1 MERIGDLDLLSV
13 LGSESTP
20 QQTLVKPNLAVS
32 DSSDPQAETKTFSTG
47 STSKKYVDRDDA
59 NELWSEALTAIETKL
74 EPSIFS
80 AWIKPL
86 QIGSIVFPVNFDD
99 AVVVELKASNRFS
112 RDYIQG
118 SYGEIVSSAL
128 AKLLSA
134 QVKLVFLVDES
145 LSGPRSN
152 GPRPKLVSAPST
164 NNVTAN
170 TVSTTKSAI
179 TPAQS
184 TEQSP
189 HRAANLNGNYN
200 FSNFI
205 VGSCN
210 QLAHAVGLRVSETLG
225 GSYNPLFIYGGVGLG
240 KTHLANAIGNAAIR
254 RSHKVLLVSSETF
267 IGELISSLR
276 NNRMDSFKQRFRSL
290 DLLIIDDIQF
300 IIGKERTQEEFFH
313 TFNELYNRGKQIII
327 TCDKTP
333 LEMVGLEDRL
343 KTRFASGLAVD
354 LQVPDFE
361 TRLAILGRKA
371 ETLGLQLN
379 DDILRLVAGSIDSNV
394 RELEGALNR
403 IHAVASLQNFHV
415 DIALTEKV
423 LKTLSV
429 KKPSVEL
436 SAESIQRAVAEKYNI
451 GLADLLGKRRTANV
465 AQARALAMYLCR
477 RLTGYSFPEI
487 GAFFGG
493 RDHST
498 VIHAHKTV
506 TEKMGQ
512 DSGFA
517 EIVAALERQFTIGS
531 S

>member
-1 MERIGDLDLLSV
+1 MERLGDLDLLSV
-13 LGSESTP
+13 LSSETSPNFSLTKDSTLP
-20 QQTLVKPNLAVS
+20 PV
-32 DSSDPQAETKTFSTG
+32 
-47 STSKKYVDRDDA
+47 STSTSASSSTSSKKLLEVDDA
-59 NELWSEALTAIETKL
+59 RELWQEALVAVEAKL
-74 EPSIFS
+74 ERSIFS
-80 AWIKPL
+80 TWIKPL
-86 QIGSIVFPVNFDD
+86 RVGSISFPVNFDD
-99 AVVVELKASNRFS
+99 AVVVELKSANRFS
-112 RDYIQG
+112 RDYVEG
-118 SYGEIVSSAL
+118 SYGELIRSAL
-128 AKLLSA
+128 SKLLSA
-134 QVKLVFLVDES
+134 QVKLVFLVDETVAT
-145 LSGPRSN
+145 P
-152 GPRPKLVSAPST
+152 T
-164 NNVTAN
+164 NVTAR
-170 TVSTTKSAI
+170 SANGRPAERAVAASPQNVAEKRPPLP
-179 TPAQS
+179 TPPAPLA
-184 TEQSP
+184 EDNAP
-189 HRAANLNGNYN
+189 HRAANLNSNYN
-200 FSNFI
+200 FSNFV

-254 RSHKVLLVSSETF
+254 RSRKVLLVSSETF
-267 IGELISSLR
+267 VGELISSLR
-276 NNRMDSFKQRFRSL
+276 NNRMDSFKQKFRSL

-371 ETLGLQLN
+371 ETLGMKL
-379 DDILRLVAGSIDSNV
+379 DEDTLRFVAESIDSNV

-403 IHAVASLQNFHV
+403 IHAVASLQNFEA
-415 DIALTEKV
+415 DRALAEKV
-423 LKTLSV
+423 LKTLLV
-429 KKPSVEL
+429 RKPSLEL
-436 SAESIQRAVAEKYNI
+436 SAESIQRTVAEKYNI

-506 TEKMGQ
+506 TERISQ
-512 DSGFA
+512 DETFA
-517 EIVAALERQFTIGS
+517 ATVAQLERQFTVGGN
-531 S
+531 

>member
-13 LGSESTP
+13 LSSESGRSESSHNES
-20 QQTLVKPNLAVS
+20 QISQGARIAGATLGKCVNEA
-32 DSSDPQAETKTFSTG
+32 
-47 STSKKYVDRDDA
+47 DA
-59 NELWSEALTAIETKL
+59 GELWIETLKVIESKL
-74 EPSIFS
+74 ERSIFS

-86 QIGSIVFPVNFDD
+86 KIGNIIFPANFDD
-99 AVVVELKASNRFS
+99 AVAVELKTGNRFS

-118 SYGEIVSSAL
+118 SYGELITSTLSQF
-128 AKLLSA
+128 LSA
-134 QVKLVFLVDES
+134 KVRLVLTVDEQVVVA
-145 LSGPRSN
+145 
-152 GPRPKLVSAPST
+152 K
-164 NNVTAN
+164 
-170 TVSTTKSAI
+170 
-179 TPAQS
+179 PAQPNIKPTTLQNQPDRPS
-184 TEQSP
+184 MPAPTQASP
-189 HRAANLNGNYN
+189 HLSANLNSNYN
-200 FSNFI
+200 FSNFV

-210 QLAHAVGLRVSETLG
+210 QLAHAVGLRVSEALG

-254 RSHKVLLVSSETF
+254 RSRKVLLVSSETF
-267 IGELISSLR
+267 VGELVSSLR
-276 NNRMDSFKQRFRSL
+276 NNRMDSFKQKFRSL

-333 LEMVGLEDRL
+333 LEMIGLEDRL

-361 TRLAILGRKA
+361 TRFAILGHKA
-371 ETLGLQLN
+371 EALGMEMSEEVLKF
-379 DDILRLVAGSIDSNV
+379 VAESIDSNV

-403 IHAVASLQNFHV
+403 IHAVASLQSNKV
-415 DIALTEKV
+415 TLAVAEQVIRTLT
-423 LKTLSV
+423 L
-429 KKPSVEL
+429 KKPSLEL
-436 SAESIQRAVAEKYNI
+436 TAESIQRAVAEKYNV

-465 AQARALAMYLCR
+465 AQARGLAMYLCR

-506 TEKMGQ
+506 AERITQ
-512 DSGFA
+512 DNAFA
-517 EIVAALERQFTIGS
+517 AVVAELERRFTVGG
-531 S
+531 

>member
-1 MERIGDLDLLSV
+1 
-13 LGSESTP
+13 
-20 QQTLVKPNLAVS
+20 
-32 DSSDPQAETKTFSTG
+32 
-47 STSKKYVDRDDA
+47 
-59 NELWSEALTAIETKL
+59 
-74 EPSIFS
+74 
-80 AWIKPL
+80 
-86 QIGSIVFPVNFDD
+86 
-99 AVVVELKASNRFS
+99 
-112 RDYIQG
+112 
-118 SYGEIVSSAL
+118 
-128 AKLLSA
+128 
-134 QVKLVFLVDES
+134 
-145 LSGPRSN
+145 
-152 GPRPKLVSAPST
+152 
-164 NNVTAN
+164 
-170 TVSTTKSAI
+170 
-179 TPAQS
+179 
-184 TEQSP
+184 
-189 HRAANLNGNYN
+189 
-200 FSNFI
+200 
-205 VGSCN
+205 
-210 QLAHAVGLRVSETLG
+210 
-225 GSYNPLFIYGGVGLG
+225 
-240 KTHLANAIGNAAIR
+240 
-254 RSHKVLLVSSETF
+254 
-267 IGELISSLR
+267 
-276 NNRMDSFKQRFRSL
+276 MDSFKQRFRSL